1 MTRIRSLIPLK
12 MLIAAVVLL
21 GLSFAA
27 RPLIVALASPEQ
39 ANNNVLLIAIPFLLV
54 FVPIILAYMSLIV
67 FIGKLIGGRVPETV
81 HRVIEYVFIAGIFL
95 GIIGMFQ
102 PWVFAL
108 FKISFILLLF
118 STLGFILWSHVMA
131 RRTTRESANSGEA
144 QLR

>member
-1 MTRIRSLIPLK
+1 MAKTRSLIPWKL
-12 MLIAAVVLL
+12 LIAAVVLL

-39 ANNNVLLIAIPFLLV
+39 ANNNVLLIAIPFLLI
-54 FVPIILAYMSLIV
+54 FVPIILGYMALIV
-67 FIGKLIGGRVPETV
+67 FTGKLISGRVPETV

-108 FKISFILLLF
+108 FKISFLVLLF

-131 RRTTRESANSGEA
+131 KRATRDSANGGEA
-144 QLR
+144 EVR